1 MKWNLL
7 YKGKNPKNVEE
18 IEEIIFKNRNLNSK
32 KEIEEYLNPKK
43 VDVLDWKDLDI
54 NSKDV
59 KKVVERIKTAK
70 EKKEKVVIFGDYD
83 ADGVCST
90 AIIWETLYKKGFDC
104 LPYIPDR
111 FSEGYGLREGSLD
124 ILIKQFEKV
133 DLIICVDNGIVAY
146 DAIESAKNKGIDV
159 IVVDHHRREKKKLKT
174 DYIIH
179 STRSCGSVLSY
190 FLSREFKTK
199 DENRNN
205 VDNTLELA
213 CIGVVADQMP
223 LVSINRSI
231 VKYGLNSLNTTK
243 RVGLKEI
250 FNVSGISKIGTY
262 EIGFMIAPRIN
273 AAGRL
278 VHAIDALRLLCTND
292 KKKAEELARKI
303 NQTNFER
310 QKIVESVLN
319 QVLQSNLSEN
329 IIVLEGD
336 YHEGVIGLA
345 SGRVTEKTYRPSII
359 ISKQKEKSKASAR
372 SIEGFNIIEA
382 IKETNLI
389 IEGGGHPMAA
399 GFSIETS
406 KITEFK
412 LKIQE
417 ISQAKLTTDL
427 LERKLKIDLEIDFK
441 NITQEL
447 IDFTKK
453 MEPFGLNNFPPVFK
467 SSEVEIIET
476 KTVGSDGKHIKLKL
490 KQDNNTFEA
499 IWFNAKKDIISST
512 PVKADIAF
520 TVEENVW
527 NGKTL
532 LQINVK
538 DLSCL

>member
-7 YKGKNPKNVEE
+7 YKGKNPKKVEE
-18 IEEIIFKNRNLNSK
+18 VEKIIFKNRNLNSK

-43 VDVLDWKDLDI
+43 VEDLDWKDLDI

-59 KKVVERIKTAK
+59 KKVVERIKKAK
-70 EKKEKVVIFGDYD
+70 EKKEKIIIFGDYD

-104 LPYIPDR
+104 MPYIPDR
-111 FSEGYGLREGSLD
+111 FSEGYGLREESLG
-124 ILIKQFEKV
+124 ILIKQFAKV

-159 IVVDHHRREKKKLKT
+159 IVVDHHRKEKKKLKT
-174 DYIIH
+174 DYVIH
-179 STRSCGSVLSY
+179 STKSCGSVLSY
-190 FLSREFKTK
+190 FLSREFNTIE
-199 DENRNN
+199 ENKKNI
-205 VDNTLELA
+205 DNTLELA
-213 CIGVVADQMP
+213 CIGALADQMP
-223 LVSINRSI
+223 LINLNRSI

-250 FNVSGISKIGTY
+250 FSVSGITKIGTY
-262 EIGFMIAPRIN
+262 EVGFMIAPRIN

-278 VHAIDALRLLCTND
+278 VHAIDALRLLCTKD
-292 KKKAEELARKI
+292 KNKAEELAKKL

-319 QVLQSNLSEN
+319 KVLQNNLTEN

-359 ISKQKEKSKASAR
+359 ISKQNEKSKASAR

-399 GFSIETS
+399 GFSIETT
-406 KITEFK
+406 KIEEFK

-417 ISQAKLTTDL
+417 ISKEKLTTDL
-427 LERKLKIDLEIDFK
+427 LERKLKIDLEINFE
-441 NITQEL
+441 NITKEL
-447 IDFTKK
+447 VDFIKK
-453 MEPFGLNNFPPVFK
+453 MDPFGLNNFPPVFK
-467 SSEVEIIET
+467 SSEVEIIDS

-490 KQDNNTFEA
+490 KQNNNIFDA
-499 IWFNAKKDIISST
+499 IWFNAKKEILENKKVDVAYAIDENIWNNKATIQLNIKDI
-512 PVKADIAF
+512 V
-520 TVEENVW
+520 
-527 NGKTL
+527 
-532 LQINVK
+532 
-538 DLSCL
+538 